1 MEELKEIEAEE
12 KKTFL
17 KHVFSGKDEDNAEF
31 INAIQY
37 ALMGVIPVI
46 GLNKLVQ
53 NYIPDVEADK
63 GSVELLLEIM
73 IQIAV
78 MFGGIII
85 IHRMITYFPTYSGY
99 KYDTFSATTIILAFL
114 VIVLSVQTKMGLKAN
129 ILYER
134 VLEFWNGEPR
144 ENMENNK
151 NNKKRVNVSNQQA
164 PMAQLEQEMIM
175 TGPPAPIATNPP
187 SNQPDLREV
196 PDFGMSS
203 GPVAA
208 NMLVGGGSSLF

>member
-1 MEELKEIEAEE
+1 MEELKEIESEE

-37 ALMGVIPVI
+37 ALMGMIPII
-46 GLNKLVQ
+46 GLNKIVQ

-63 GSVELLLEIM
+63 GNVELMLEIM

-78 MFGGIII
+78 MFGGIIL

-144 ENMENNK
+144 ENMETK
-151 NNKKRVNVSNQQA
+151 NNKKRVNFSNQQE
-164 PMAQLEQEMIM
+164 PMTQLEQEMIM
-175 TGPPAPIATNPP
+175 SGPPAPVATNPP

>member
-1 MEELKEIEAEE
+1 MEELKEIESEE

-37 ALMGVIPVI
+37 ALMGMIPII
-46 GLNKLVQ
+46 GLNKIVQ

-63 GSVELLLEIM
+63 GNVELMLEIM

-78 MFGGIII
+78 MFGGIIL

-134 VLEFWNGEPR
+134 VLEFWNGEPMPR
-144 ENMENNK
+144 ENMENP
-151 NNKKRVNVSNQQA
+151 KKRVRVSHQQEQS
-164 PMAQLEQEMIM
+164 AQLEQDMIM
-175 TGPPAPIATNPP
+175 QGPPAPMATNPP
-187 SNQPDLREV
+187 SQQQDLREV
-196 PDFGMSS
+196 PDFGMNS

-208 NMLVGGGSSLF
+208 NSLVGASLF

>member
-1 MEELKEIEAEE
+1 MEELKEIESEE

-37 ALMGVIPVI
+37 ALMGIIPII
-46 GLNKLVQ
+46 GLNKFIQ

-63 GSVELLLEIM
+63 GNVELLLEIM

-78 MFGGIII
+78 MFGGIIV
-85 IHRMITYFPTYSGY
+85 IHRMITYFPSYSGY

-114 VIVLSVQTKMGLKAN
+114 VIVLSVQTKLGLKAN

-134 VLEFWNGEPR
+134 VLEFWNGEPMPR
-144 ENMENNK
+144 ENMENP
-151 NNKKRVNVSNQQA
+151 KKRVRVSHQQE
-164 PMAQLEQEMIM
+164 PSAQLEQDMIM
-175 TGPPAPIATNPP
+175 QGPPAPMATNPP
-187 SNQPDLREV
+187 SQQQDLREMES
-196 PDFGMSS
+196 FGMNA
-203 GPVAA
+203 GPMAA
-208 NMLVGGGSSLF
+208 NSLVGGSFGSMF

>member
-1 MEELKEIEAEE
+1 MEELKEIESEE

-37 ALMGVIPVI
+37 ALMGMIPII
-46 GLNKLVQ
+46 GLNKIVQ

-63 GSVELLLEIM
+63 GNVELMLEIM

-78 MFGGIII
+78 MFGGIIL

-134 VLEFWNGEPR
+134 VLEFWNGEPMPR
-144 ENMENNK
+144 ENMENP
-151 NNKKRVNVSNQQA
+151 KKRVRVSHQQE
-164 PMAQLEQEMIM
+164 PMAQLEQDMIM
-175 TGPPAPIATNPP
+175 QGPPAPMATNPP
-187 SNQPDLREV
+187 SQQQDLREV
-196 PDFGMSS
+196 PDFGMNS

-208 NMLVGGGSSLF
+208 TS